1 MPVPARRW
9 IERQAQRLNHWPPV
23 GKVDFGDLRRLSPIS
38 EKFGLDR
45 GLCIDRY
52 YIEEFLARFSTDI
65 RGHVLEVGDDRYI
78 KKFGVDRVTRS
89 DVLHVQEGQ
98 PNATLV
104 ADLSCDQTQ
113 PANTFDC
120 IICTQTLQFI
130 YDFRSA
136 VQCLCRI
143 LKPGGVLLATFA
155 GISQVSR
162 FDMDRWGDYWRFTTL
177 STRRVFDEVFSHEKI
192 QIHAYGNVLA
202 SVAFLHGLAA
212 GELTQEELDYHD
224 PDYQLLITVR
234 AVKPV
239 TLP

>member
-9 IERQAQRLNHWPPV
+9 IERHAQRLSHWPPV
-23 GKVDFGDLRRLSPIS
+23 GKVDFGDLRRLSPVS

-52 YIEEFLARFSTDI
+52 YIEEFLTRFAIDI
-65 RGHVLEVGDDRYI
+65 RGHVLEVGDDRYT
-78 KKFGVDRVTRS
+78 KKFGANRVTRS
-89 DVLHVQEGQ
+89 DVVHVEEGQ

-104 ADLSCDQTQ
+104 ADLSRDRALA
-113 PANTFDC
+113 PDRFDC

-130 YDFRSA
+130 YDVPAALR
-136 VQCLCRI
+136 CLYRI
-143 LKPGGVLLATFA
+143 LKPGGIVLATFA

-177 STRRVFDEVFSHEKI
+177 STRRVFDEVFPPENI
-192 QIHAYGNVLA
+192 QINAYGNVLA

-212 GELTQEELDYHD
+212 EEFTKEELDYHD

-239 TLP
+239 TPS

>member
-9 IERQAQRLNHWPPV
+9 IERRAQRLNHWPPV
-23 GKVDFGDLRRLSPIS
+23 GTIDFGDLGRRSPIS
-38 EKFGLDR
+38 NKFGLDR
-45 GLCIDRY
+45 GLCVDRY
-52 YIEEFLARFSTDI
+52 YVEKFLAEFCLDI
-65 RGHVLEVGDDRYI
+65 GGHVLEVGDDRYT
-78 KKFGVDRVTRS
+78 KKYGVGRVTRS

-98 PNATLV
+98 PHATLV
-104 ADLSCDQTQ
+104 ADLTRDETEAAS
-113 PANTFDC
+113 TFDC
-120 IICTQTLQFI
+120 IICTQTLHVI

-136 VQCLCRI
+136 LRCLYRI

-177 STRRVFDEVFSHEKI
+177 STQRVFGELFPLENI
-192 QIHAYGNVLA
+192 QVYAYGNVLA

-212 GELTQEELDYHD
+212 EELNKEELDYHD
-224 PDYQLLITVR
+224 PDYQLLIAAR

-239 TLP
+239 AP